1 MTAPAL
7 ARALWLLL
15 LAAGAAC
22 AWPADV
28 YVDLEAG
35 AERFQRL
42 SALDWVEV
50 EDPSVA
56 TAEVLDSG
64 ELLLT
69 GKSPGRTLLLL
80 YAEGKVAVWR
90 LRVAAKGA
98 KPKVEPEGGAL
109 AAARTACPDL
119 KVDGSNLTVT
129 IKDERCRQAL
139 LALFKT
145 DAFSARDLELTFE
158 VAALQAQLSALQ
170 LGAQVEAQYAGAGL
184 ILKGKLPEKVY
195 RRVLWQVFQ
204 RSVGRVALED
214 RVELITG
221 NDGGS

>member
-1 MTAPAL
+1 MTAPVL

-15 LAAGAAC
+15 LAAGAAY

-28 YVDLEAG
+28 YVDLEVG

-69 GKSPGRTLLLL
+69 GKAPGRTLLLL

-98 KPKVEPEGGAL
+98 KPKVEPEGGSL
-109 AAARTACPDL
+109 AAARAACPDL
-119 KVDGSNLTVT
+119 KVDGSNLTAT

-170 LGAQVEAQYAGAGL
+170 SGAPVEAQYAGAGL
-184 ILKGKLPEKVY
+184 VLKGKLPEKLH